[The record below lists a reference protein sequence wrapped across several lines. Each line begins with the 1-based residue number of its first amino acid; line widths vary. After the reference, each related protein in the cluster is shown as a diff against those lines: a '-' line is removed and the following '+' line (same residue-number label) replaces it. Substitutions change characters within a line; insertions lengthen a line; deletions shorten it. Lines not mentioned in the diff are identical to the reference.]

1 MHSMPLTFLRHF
13 SFLHFLIYVIFFCL
27 YICAFEYVNQ
37 IGWRRKRGVRKGV
50 YIYMTFDGKAVM
62 ESDLP
67 LTVEELVANY
77 KSIRHLNEELCAFI
91 DNIRVECDSIAES
104 SPCAAQALRDLFL
117 NFSQGKPAVASFLNA
132 NDPHSSS
139 AANGSTSSVCTG
151 SGVVLEGVVVKNQ
164 KGNEMSHSAAGGAKK
179 SRFLRFVE
187 EATRDYKEECGVLRL
202 KMMAMESDQKLLL
215 QARKN
220 LREQEKKY
228 GTCMSALNDCRNDLA
243 LSRSQCTFLLG
254 VLKNGES
261 TVTASTMKNVIEQVG
276 ECMLVENGGCGGPT
290 VTVESTAAEV
300 DSVHSLAVRLVEA
313 EIGLQES
320 QAAVKS
326 LGTKVERL
334 LYGNDQLKARLET
347 LAEERDALK
356 SHNTQL
362 EGQLNRLLLLFHD
375 DAEARRGMQGT
386 EEASSVVTCRAE
398 EGPERDELKERLQR
412 LSCDNRALQ
421 NTLLQLQR
429 QINDSELRAEEL
441 YSEGGGEVL
450 VLEEEVARL
459 REALREKQFEL
470 QRTHHDWEKAATRWE
485 LLDKVHRT
493 VIYHVSMR
501 LMHDVARRFLPRS
514 QEDTSPKALAA
525 VSEDNKENSSDLAL
539 SDDTAVAVA
548 VSSSRNSGNDNRVKE
563 LLSLLESKDSEHR
576 LALRQWQHV
585 NQELRSALASLQK
598 DLKQKE
604 GHIKVLEREKRS
616 SDIHNSTCLEGVASG
631 GHGDCGGD
639 DLLNTQPKDLEQ
651 MSGLRWKEIQKENE
665 TLLQRVAAMQKEN
678 SSLNVLLED
687 SRARCTS
694 LERELAKR
702 VGAVS
707 RQIVG
712 GAALTDTIPIRNLQR
727 ILHDVLQENLVLVAR
742 VKELESR

>member
-1 MHSMPLTFLRHF
+1 
-13 SFLHFLIYVIFFCL
+13 
-27 YICAFEYVNQ
+27 
-37 IGWRRKRGVRKGV
+37 
-50 YIYMTFDGKAVM
+50 MTFDGKAVM

-77 KSIRHLNEELCAFI
+77 QSTRHLNEELCAFI
-91 DNIRVECDSIAES
+91 DNIRVECDSIAEC
-104 SPCAAQALRDLFL
+104 SPCAAQALRDLFS
-117 NFSQGKPAVASFLNA
+117 NFSQGKSAAASFLNA
-132 NDPHSSS
+132 NDLHCSG
-139 AANGSTSSVCTG
+139 AANDSTSSACTG
-151 SGVVLEGVVVKNQ
+151 GGVVLEGVVVKNK
-164 KGNEMSHSAAGGAKK
+164 KGNEMSHSALGGAKK

-202 KMMAMESDQKLLL
+202 KMMAMESEQKLLL

-228 GTCMSALNDCRNDLA
+228 GTCMSALNACRNDLA

-254 VLKNGES
+254 VLKNGDS

-276 ECMLVENGGCGGPT
+276 ECMLVENGEFGVST
-290 VTVESTAAEV
+290 VTEESTAAEV
-300 DSVHSLAVRLVEA
+300 DSVHSLAVRLVQA

-326 LGTKVERL
+326 LETKVERL

-375 DAEARRGMQGT
+375 DAEAWRGMQGT
-386 EEASSVVTCRAE
+386 EDASAVVTCRAE
-398 EGPERDELKERLQR
+398 EGPERDELNERLQR

-470 QRTHHDWEKAATRWE
+470 QRTHRDWEKAATRWE
-485 LLDKVHRT
+485 FLDKVHRT
-493 VIYHVSMR
+493 VIHHMSMR
-501 LMHDVARRFLPRS
+501 LMHDVARRFLLRS
-514 QEDTSPKALAA
+514 HEDVSPKAPVA
-525 VSEDNKENSSDLAL
+525 VSEGTKENSFGLAL
-539 SDDTAVAVA
+539 SDDIAVAVAASKDPEREETQELAAAVA
-548 VSSSRNSGNDNRVKE
+548 VSSSRNAGNDNRVNE

-585 NQELRSALASLQK
+585 NQELRSALACLQK
-598 DLKQKE
+598 DLEQKE
-604 GHIKVLEREKRS
+604 DHIKVLEREKRS
-616 SDIHNSTCLEGVASG
+616 RDIHTTTCLEGVACGSHG
-631 GHGDCGGD
+631 GCGGD
-639 DLLNTQPKDLEQ
+639 DLLNTQPTDLEQ

-665 TLLQRVAAMQKEN
+665 TLFQRVTEMQKEN
-678 SSLNVLLED
+678 SSLTGLLED
-687 SRARCTS
+687 FRARCTS

-707 RQIVG
+707 RHLVG
-712 GAALTDTIPIRNLQR
+712 SGALADNIPIRNLQR
-727 ILHDVLQENLVLVAR
+727 ILHDVLQENIVLAAR